1 MTVINAD
8 QLHNLHSYFSSSAQ
22 WRSYLS
28 SRTLSGCSC
37 LPSPPTPS
45 APPSPPPAPPSS
57 PPAPTP
63 SPDCASHAHPPCWPH
78 PKNHSSG
85 FFLAIL
91 FLFCSKPHTLQ
102 PKELKKVKWLTTHI
116 QDNSFALTS
125 AEVVVVQ
132 YLIPLIWLIHL
143 LMFPRIDHFK
153 YYQFRLNI
161 WNRNIFCSSI
171 SKDPV
176 FWRATCKG
184 SNFLIYWAKK
194 KGQKN
199 HIIMAN
205 IFYKKGLWKIEER

>member
-1 MTVINAD
+1 MAVINAD
-8 QLHNLHSYFSSSAQ
+8 QLHNIRSYFSSSAQ
-22 WRSYLS
+22 WRSYPS
-28 SRTLSGCSC
+28 SRAVSGCSSP
-37 LPSPPTPS
+37 PSPPT
-45 APPSPPPAPPSS
+45 PPAPPSS
-57 PPAPTP
+57 PTAPPP
-63 SPDCASHAHPPCWPH
+63 SPDCAHPPCWPH
-78 PKNHSSG
+78 PKIHSSG
-85 FFLAIL
+85 SFLAIL
-91 FLFCSKPHTLQ
+91 FLFCSKPHTIQ

-116 QDNSFALTS
+116 EDNSFALTS
-125 AEVVVVQ
+125 AGVVAVQ

-176 FWRATCKG
+176 FWRETCKG

-194 KGQKN
+194 KGQRN